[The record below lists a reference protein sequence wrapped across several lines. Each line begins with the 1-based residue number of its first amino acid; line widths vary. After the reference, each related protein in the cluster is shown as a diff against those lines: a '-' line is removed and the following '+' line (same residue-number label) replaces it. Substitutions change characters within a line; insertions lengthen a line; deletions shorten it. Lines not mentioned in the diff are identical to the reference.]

1 MMVGTPG
8 AVGAAGVTVTAA
20 ETALVPMALVAVAV
34 QVYAVPLIS
43 PLIVMGESALVP
55 VKVLIPSVQEAV

>member
-1 MMVGTPG
+1 MMVGTPGAVG

-43 PLIVMGESALVP
+43 PLIVMGSQRWFP
-55 VKVLIPSVQEAV
+55 